1 MTLPGKVTVCFLE
14 EDVPQKAYF
23 RIKPLYIKGEGSF
36 ERIENTKEFLPDEGG
51 IRIVP
56 DKNESSR
63 FKARMRTL
71 GSFCLLDLT
80 HHPNENDKIRPNKN
94 YNPANQENNRN
105 IVYSDVIERCP
116 GEWVLEVIRVDA
128 ITDGQASAFLQRK
141 PGTERVALIAE
152 GVLSFPYLYQE
163 DENGKYTFS
172 QDEACEMRVTDE
184 KAYMRLFKES
194 VSEDTEIEFI
204 LTASGAPLYQ
214 INEKAQMQED
224 KEEAAPEK
232 TEEVSPQAPEEPCEN
247 KQPAEPP
254 KEVPAVEAE
263 KAEIEIEPE
272 EEKTAEKLVPSE
284 EETEKKFARSAPTE
298 RALPIRVR
306 EKDSAHASQTGLNP
320 RKGRSLAEVVDD
332 GWRKSRM
339 DQFGAPIPVDVTGMP
354 VVSPVEHAGE
364 LLKKAWALKEA
375 RNLLLTE
382 ILALE
387 DFAQNAAPHIADA
400 LAAPVS
406 EAENNKLNNLIAEK
420 LKILSEIDEMRVKRA
435 AKREELMDEI
445 RQVHKAEFAKYED
458 GIRRLKAERE
468 KAMKEAE
475 KARAAC
481 ESAKRL
487 MEKGLTETIKTDFE
501 KLYEALKAST
511 GDTYV
516 STEDFEHA
524 PNIYQPS
531 GAQLISDLR
540 NRFEKGGRRLENDEA
555 VNLLVSLY
563 LGRFI
568 LISGKTGA
576 GKTAFVHDLA
586 NVLGLTQSGARRF
599 LPLSAGNLPA
609 PQTSA
614 FKALTT
620 FEDMQSLRIM
630 LMDDAN
636 GVETVDQARGM
647 IPWLDE
653 NALSSTLRVVM
664 TVLDDQVGYPV
675 NPRILDRAFFM
686 RLPAR
691 ESAFLPENDLGAES
705 ANATVSME
713 TLADIFDVS
722 HEIPAQIEDR
732 LNAFI
737 ENVSAEGIQISER
750 TIKDIKKYVCA
761 ALPYMTCSPMEVLDY
776 ALAQRAVPYILA
788 TAREEALEKLPEILC
803 DMKKSLSLMN
813 EPLALPPLE

>member
-1 MTLPGKVTVCFLE
+1 MMLPGKVSICFLE

-80 HHPNENDKIRPNKN
+80 NHPNENDKIRPNKN

-116 GEWVLEVIRVDA
+116 SEWLLEVVRVEA
-128 ITDGQASAFLQRK
+128 VEDGQASAFLQRK

-152 GVLSFPYLYQE
+152 GMLSFPYLYQE
-163 DENGKYTFS
+163 DENGKYTFV
-172 QDEACEMRVTDE
+172 QDEACEIRVTDE
-184 KAYMRLFKES
+184 KAYMRLFKETI
-194 VSEDTEIEFI
+194 SENTEIELI
-204 LTASGAPLYQ
+204 LTAAGAPVYQ
-214 INEKAQMQED
+214 TIEKA
-224 KEEAAPEK
+224 KEETAEEAVAAKK
-232 TEEVSPQAPEEPCEN
+232 TEEEIVQPTIEEPLKETPEPPAEKPQAE
-247 KQPAEPP
+247 AEPEP
-254 KEVPAVEAE
+254 EKPVEKAPAKPEEAE
-263 KAEIEIEPE
+263 KKPE
-272 EEKTAEKLVPSE
+272 KPGTS
-284 EETEKKFARSAPTE
+284 E
-298 RALPIRVR
+298 RALPIRAR
-306 EKDSAHASQTGLNP
+306 EKESAYASQTGLNP

-364 LLKKAWALKEA
+364 LLKKAWDLKEA

-382 ILALE
+382 ILSLE
-387 DFAQNAAPHIADA
+387 DFAANAAPHIAEA
-400 LAAPVS
+400 LVLPVS
-406 EAENNKLNNLIAEK
+406 AAENNKINNLIAEK

-435 AKREELMDEI
+435 AKREELMEEL
-445 RQVHKAEFAKYED
+445 RQIHKSEFAKYED

-468 KAMKEAE
+468 KALKDAE

-487 MEKGLTETIKTDFE
+487 MEKGLSESIKADFE
-501 KLYEALKAST
+501 KLYEALKSSS
-511 GDTYV
+511 GDVYV
-516 STEDFEHA
+516 SSEDFERA
-524 PNIYQPS
+524 PDTYQPS

-540 NRFEKGGRRLENDEA
+540 NRFEKIGRRFDNDEA
-555 VNLLVSLY
+555 VNLLVCLY

-586 NVLGLTQSGARRF
+586 NVLGLTQAGARRF
-599 LPLSAGNLPA
+599 LSLSNGNLPA

-614 FKALTT
+614 FKALTA

-636 GVETVDQARGM
+636 GQETVDQARGM
-647 IPWLDE
+647 IPWIDE
-653 NALSSTLRVVM
+653 NAASSTLRVVL

-675 NPRILDRAFFM
+675 NPRILDRAFLM

-691 ESAFLPENDLGAES
+691 ESAFLPENDLGIEA
-705 ANATVSME
+705 ADAAVSME
-713 TLADIFDVS
+713 TLSSIF
-722 HEIPAQIEDR
+722 HGNGEIPAQIEDR
-732 LNAFI
+732 LNALI
-737 ENVSAEGIQISER
+737 ESVSALGVQISER
-750 TIKDIKKYVCA
+750 TIKDVKKYVKC

-776 ALAQRAVPYILA
+776 ALSQRAVPYILA